1 MIIDDKLI
9 EYLEALARLE
19 LTDAEKEKA
28 KKDLSDILQYIDL
41 LNELDTDGVTPM
53 SHVLPI
59 QNVMREDEVKPSF
72 AREDILKNAPQQKN
86 GCYKV
91 PKAVD

>member
-9 EYLEALARLE
+9 EYLEALTRLE
-19 LTDAEKEKA
+19 LTANEREKA
-28 KKDLSDILQYIDL
+28 KKDLSSILQYIDL
-41 LNELDTDGVTPM
+41 LNELDTEGVTPM

-72 AREDILKNAPQQKN
+72 EREEILKNAPQQKN

>member
-9 EYLEALARLE
+9 EYLEVLARLE